1 VSGLILYIDDEFQL
15 PAGFVEALDA
25 EGFHLVHV
33 DDPEAASRLVRVDE
47 PELVLMEVMLSSCDG
62 LSLMEEIRA
71 FGGWPA
77 QVPIVVLTKGERSP
91 ELYGRALELEV
102 KEFLTKPVLK
112 AQLLESV
119 REFAGQDS
127 VPEPTLSG
135 DLADLPIPEILH
147 CLRQDAATGVLFA
160 THGKT
165 QRAIQLRNG
174 SPVAVG
180 SSGGVEAPEDFLARR
195 KRISGAQ
202 HKAVKQQVAAGMGGA
217 GEILIGMGVLS
228 EEDVGAAL
236 QHQAEELVFEI
247 FRWNSGSFG
256 YYPDQSV
263 KAESALAIDR
273 NPAELIVPGIL
284 HASPAKAVS
293 DALRDRAALY
303 VSRDDKPPYE
313 LGAIS
318 LTSAERVF
326 FDNMNGDRSVDE
338 VLDAGEFGERL
349 LYALFVAGFLV
360 FHRDPVMML
369 LEEVGAAR
377 QAPRRKAPPKPTRRA
392 APAPSSP
399 EPSPQPVKSAPSFLE
414 PSRQPVKSTPSFL
427 EPSPQPVKP
436 AAPFLEPSPLAQQPS
451 PPFPH
456 DSPVAEP
463 SPPVP
468 LMAPVAPSSGAADA
482 DPIEVVLT
490 AACERIASQDDFG
503 VLGVSEQT
511 PDEQV
516 RAAYERL
523 LETIPFDEVPADVAH
538 LADLAD
544 RARKRID
551 VAFEHLQTADSRR
564 AYAALCREEEKAR
577 EKKEMASRAYEAENW
592 FRKGSEFLKAK
603 KYVEAV
609 EAFGMSA
616 HLDPTA
622 GEYAAHLGYSLFLSA
637 PKDPVVLREA
647 LEHIAKGIKLSPQ
660 REMSYLYLGRI
671 FRANGAADRAR
682 KMFERAVRIKS
693 DCHAARQELRVLNLR
708 EQKGSG
714 FLNRLLKK

>member
-1 VSGLILYIDDEFQL
+1 MGGLILYIDDEFQL

-33 DDPEAASRLVRVDE
+33 DDPEAASRLIRVDE
-47 PELVLMEVMLSSCDG
+47 PELVLLEVMLSSCDG
-62 LSLMEEIRA
+62 LSLMEEIRS

-102 KEFLTKPVLK
+102 KEFLTKPALK

-119 REFAGQDS
+119 REFAGQAS
-127 VPEPTLSG
+127 EPEPTLSG

-147 CLRQDAATGVLFA
+147 CLRQDAATGVLWA

-174 SPVAVG
+174 APVAVG
-180 SSGGVEAPEDFLARR
+180 SSGGVEAPEDLLARC
-195 KRISGAQ
+195 KHISSEQ
-202 HKAVKQQVAAGMGGA
+202 HKAVKRQLAAGMGGA
-217 GEILIGMGVLS
+217 GEILIGMGALS
-228 EEDVGAAL
+228 EEELGAAL
-236 QHQAEELVFEI
+236 QRQAEELVFET
-247 FRWNSGSFG
+247 FRWTSGSFG
-256 YYPDQSV
+256 YYPEQSV
-263 KAESALAIDR
+263 EAESSLPIDC

-303 VSRDDKPPYE
+303 VSRDDKPPYGF
-313 LGAIS
+313 GAIALS
-318 LTSAERVF
+318 SAERVF
-326 FDNMNGDRSVDE
+326 LENMNGDRTVDE
-338 VLDAGEFGERL
+338 VLDSGEFSERL
-349 LYALFVAGFLV
+349 LYALFVAGFLE
-360 FHRDPVMML
+360 FHRDPVIML
-369 LEEVGAAR
+369 LEEVGAAP
-377 QAPRRKAPPKPTRRA
+377 QAPRLEAPPKPAMRPA
-392 APAPSSP
+392 A
-399 EPSPQPVKSAPSFLE
+399 
-414 PSRQPVKSTPSFL
+414 TPSFL
-427 EPSPQPVKP
+427 EPSPEPVEP
-436 AAPFLEPSPLAQQPS
+436 AAPFLEPSPLAPPPS
-451 PPFPH
+451 PPAA
-456 DSPVAEP
+456 PVAP
-463 SPPVP
+463 IPPVP
-468 LMAPVAPSSGAADA
+468 PVAPIPPIPPIAPVAPSGEATEAKR
-482 DPIEVVLT
+482 IEGVLIAT
-490 AACERIASQDDFG
+490 CERIASQDDFG

-516 RAAYERL
+516 LAAYEQL
-523 LETIPFDEVPADVAH
+523 LETIRFDEVPADVAH
-538 LADLAD
+538 LAE

-564 AYAALCREEEKAR
+564 AYAALCREEAKVR

-592 FRKGSEFLKAK
+592 FRKGEGFLKAK
-603 KYVEAV
+603 KYGQAV

-637 PKDPVVLREA
+637 PKDSLVLQEA
-647 LEHIAKGIKLSPQ
+647 LEHIAKGIKVSPL
-660 REMSYLYLGRI
+660 RETSYLYLGRI

-682 KMFERAVRIKS
+682 KMFERAVRIKP
-693 DCHAARQELRVLNLR
+693 DCHAAHQELRILNLR
-708 EQKGSG
+708 EQKSRG

>member
-1 VSGLILYIDDEFQL
+1 VGGLILYIDDEFQL
-15 PAGFVEALDA
+15 PAGLVEALDA
-25 EGFHLVHV
+25 EGFRVLHV

-47 PELVLMEVMLSSCDG
+47 PDLVLMEVMLSSCDG

-102 KEFLTKPVLK
+102 KEFLTKPALK

-119 REFAGQDS
+119 REFAGQ
-127 VPEPTLSG
+127 VPEPEPTLSG

-180 SSGGVEAPEDFLARR
+180 SSGGVETPEDFLARR
-195 KRISGAQ
+195 KRISGEQ

-228 EEDVGAAL
+228 EEELGSAL
-236 QHQAEELVFEI
+236 QRQAEELVFET

-256 YYPDQSV
+256 YYPEQSV
-263 KAESALAIDR
+263 EAESALAIDC

-284 HASPAKAVS
+284 HASPATAVS
-293 DALRDRAALY
+293 DALRDRAALH

-313 LGAIS
+313 FGAIS

-326 FDNMNGDRSVDE
+326 LENMNGDRTVDE
-338 VLDAGEFGERL
+338 VLASGEFGERL

-377 QAPRRKAPPKPTRRA
+377 QAPRRRAPPESARRA
-392 APAPSSP
+392 APTPSFLESSP
-399 EPSPQPVKSAPSFLE
+399 EPVE
-414 PSRQPVKSTPSFL
+414 PTPSFL
-427 EPSPQPVKP
+427 EPSPL
-436 AAPFLEPSPLAQQPS
+436 APQ
-451 PPFPH
+451 
-456 DSPVAEP
+456 P

-468 LMAPVAPSSGAADA
+468 PMAPVAPVAPSGGAADA
-482 DPIEVVLT
+482 ERIEVVLIT
-490 AACERIASQDDFG
+490 ACERIASQDDFG
-503 VLGVSEQT
+503 VLGVSEQSS
-511 PDEQV
+511 DEQV
-516 RAAYERL
+516 RAAYKGL

-592 FRKGSEFLKAK
+592 FRKGEEFLKAK
-603 KYVEAV
+603 KYGQAV

-616 HLDPTA
+616 HLDPKA
-622 GEYAAHLGYSLFLSA
+622 GEYAAHLGYALFLSA
-637 PKDPVVLREA
+637 PKDPLVLREA

-660 REMSYLYLGRI
+660 RETSYLYVGRI
-671 FRANGAADRAR
+671 FRATGAADRAR
-682 KMFERAVRIKS
+682 KMFERAVRIKP
-693 DCHAARQELRVLNLR
+693 DCHAARQELRILTLR
-708 EQKGSG
+708 ERKGSG
-714 FLNRLLKK
+714 FLNRLLKIKK